1 MSAQYVFTIL
11 MLCGAFLLRA
21 EDSTEGKKGSADERK
36 REYASI
42 QKELEASR
50 PEQGS
55 SREEVMAYIEIAL
68 EKYGKFSKDNPK
80 TAEGFEAGTTLAM
93 LLSQV
98 RHADATKYAEL
109 AAVNAPAAG
118 VDVKR
123 VAVCWA
129 MVADGRLQKGD
140 SAGARTALEKIKEFD
155 EQIYQKLS
163 EQFKQ
168 TEEQLG
174 AKKKAEDQLQPGKEP
189 FPIEGKDVDG
199 KDFSL
204 AALKGKVVLI
214 DFWAPWCG
222 PCMEEM
228 PNVLELYKKKHAK
241 GLEIVGVSLDNGDES
256 LRKTIKE
263 QGMTWP
269 ILSDHAGWKNAIA
282 RKWGVNSIPATYVLD
297 KKGVI
302 RHTNLRGEALDAAVT
317 KLLEE

>member
-1 MSAQYVFTIL
+1 MRSIIWIALLALGLAAQ
-11 MLCGAFLLRA
+11 LRA
-21 EDSTEGKKGSADERK
+21 EDGDGKKTSADDRK

-50 PEQGS
+50 PEQGA

-98 RHADATKYAEL
+98 RHPDATKYAEL
-109 AAVNAPAAG
+109 AASNAPTAG

-140 SAGARTALEKIKEFD
+140 GEGARKALEKIKEFD
-155 EQIYQKLS
+155 EQIYQKLND
-163 EQFKQ
+163 QFKQ
-168 TEEQLG
+168 AEEQLA
-174 AKKKAEDQLQPGKEP
+174 AKKQAEDRLKPGGEP
-189 FPIEGKDVDG
+189 FPIECKDIDG
-199 KDFSL
+199 KEFSL
-204 AALKGKVVLI
+204 AALKGKVVVI

-222 PCMEEM
+222 PCMQEM
-228 PNVLELYKKKHAK
+228 PNVVELYKKKHAK
-241 GLEIVGVSLDNGDES
+241 GLEIVGVSLDNGDEQ
-256 LRKTIKE
+256 LRSTIKE
-263 QGMTWP
+263 HGISWP
-269 ILSDHAGWKNAIA
+269 ILSDHGGWKNAIA
-282 RKWGVNSIPATYVLD
+282 RKWGVSSIPATFVLD

-302 RHTNLRGEALDAAVT
+302 RETNLRGEALDAAVT